1 MEQTCSPS
9 SNCRSIF
16 MPACIGAYFFAMA
29 AQNLAQGFDGL
40 WRKAMKSL
48 QEINFDPR
56 GSGSQSSA

>member
-1 MEQTCSPS
+1 
-9 SNCRSIF
+9 